1 MNYLNEEKLYR
12 LISKVEDSMFY
23 GGILPSKLKG
33 DEILA
38 LHDALMLLQQLV
50 KLGIIKFDDEGIVIK
65 SQEDKNRTE

>member
-1 MNYLNEEKLYR
+1 MNYLDEEKLYR
-12 LISKVEDSMFY
+12 LISKVEGSMFY

-50 KLGIIKFDDEGIVIK
+50 KLGIIKFDEDGVVIK
-65 SQEDKNRTE
+65 AQEDKN